1 MLVHITASYQVRPQA
16 VDKCVR
22 AVQQLVDY
30 VKENEPMTLFYLAN
44 QEIFDDTKFL
54 HIIVF
59 ENELGL
65 KSHQSSPASKKFV
78 ETIYPETLRPLEFME
93 YNIFASK
100 TENWR
105 S

>member
-1 MLVHITASYQVRPQA
+1 MLVHITARYQVRESA
-16 VDKCVR
+16 VEKCVR

-30 VKENEPMTLFYLAN
+30 VKENEPKTLFYLAN
-44 QEIFDDTKFL
+44 QEIADRTKFF

-59 ENELGL
+59 ENEMGL
-65 KSHQSSPASKKFV
+65 RTHQNSPASKKFV
-78 ETIYPETLRPLEFME
+78 DAVYPEALKPLEFME